1 VQDLDELLVL
11 ESPMPSSLVPQY
23 LDCIDVVFGDP
34 RKEELV
40 IRVDRRWDKME
51 VMDSPVVQEM
61 VVEERAMEL
70 ALKGRQIIATPNGG
84 DEVRQLVVRV
94 DEFSRTMNASWSTWN
109 SMPLDIQHGNRCILG
124 IRKVARRVA
133 KGLQVCAGDFPPIA
147 DEVCGD

>member
-11 ESPMPSSLVPQY
+11 ESPMPSTLVPQY
-23 LDCIDVVFGDP
+23 LDSIEVVFGDP

-61 VVEERAMEL
+61 VVEKRAMEL
-70 ALKGRQIIATPNGG
+70 ALKRRQIIAAPNGG

-94 DEFSRTMNASWSTWN
+94 DEFA
-109 SMPLDIQHGNRCILG
+109 
-124 IRKVARRVA
+124 
-133 KGLQVCAGDFPPIA
+133 
-147 DEVCGD
+147 